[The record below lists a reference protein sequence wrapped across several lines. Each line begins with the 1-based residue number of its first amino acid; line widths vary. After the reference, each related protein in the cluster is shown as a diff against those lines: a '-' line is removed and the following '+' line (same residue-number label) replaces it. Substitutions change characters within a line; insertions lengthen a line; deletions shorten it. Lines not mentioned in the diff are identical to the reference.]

1 MNPRK
6 LSVLS
11 LGLSLGLSAGFTS
24 AATGAPPAEPQK
36 KEVQKKSGAP
46 TSTPAASPSIQ
57 QAAPIFDSDAIG
69 QRQIADYQKLALDS
83 GRRLLLIFGTNECAP
98 CRAFNRAIHEKQFF
112 AAFIN
117 QFIPVYVDVS
127 SGTNASLL
135 VDYNVNPAAEQPGIV
150 ILMPDARITDVL
162 AQGEMAAL
170 TRKGDAAVQ
179 EFFLARFVKNEK

>member
-1 MNPRK
+1 M
-6 LSVLS
+6 
-11 LGLSLGLSAGFTS
+11 A
-24 AATGAPPAEPQK
+24 Q
-36 KEVQKKSGAP
+36 
-46 TSTPAASPSIQ
+46 
-57 QAAPIFDSDAIG
+57 
-69 QRQIADYQKLALDS
+69 DS
-83 GRRLLLIFGTNECAP
+83 GRRLLLVFGTNECAP

-150 ILMPDARITDVL
+150 ILMPDARIMEVL

-179 EFFLARFVKNEK
+179 EYFLARFLKTEK